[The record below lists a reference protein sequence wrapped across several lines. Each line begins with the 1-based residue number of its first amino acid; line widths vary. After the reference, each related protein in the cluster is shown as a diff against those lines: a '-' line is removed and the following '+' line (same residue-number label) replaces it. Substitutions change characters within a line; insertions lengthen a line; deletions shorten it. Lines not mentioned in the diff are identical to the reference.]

1 MFVLFVLMLF
11 LASKVINV
19 MMASKTMA
27 SSAKV
32 SKRIMMVIIV
42 MAKRPTM
49 TSAVTK
55 AMPPSE
61 PASMTPVSVVMPVT
75 FPKVAVSFFGIST
88 AFKTAL
94 VDVVIDFVRL
104 VADNH
109 NGNPSDVATL
119 AYLGVHTLNIFE
131 GIGAEQIEHEDIGI
145 SISEAVSCKIRDFRL
160 FIEKKFY
167 YVIRAEKQCCQMYF
181 KN

>member
-19 MMASKTMA
+19 MVASKTMA
-27 SSAKV
+27 SSTKV

-42 MAKRPTM
+42 MAKGPTM

-55 AMPPSE
+55 AVSSSKPS
-61 PASMTPVSVVMPVT
+61 AMTPVSVVMPVA
-75 FPKVAVSFFGIST
+75 FPKIAIPLFGVAT

-104 VADNH
+104 VADDH
-109 NGNPSDVATL
+109 DGNPSDVATL
-119 AYLGVHTLNIFE
+119 ADLGVHTLNIFE
-131 GIGAEQIEHEDIGI
+131 GIGAEQIEHEDVGI

-160 FIEKKFY
+160 FIEKKVY
-167 YVIRAEKQCCQMYF
+167 HVVKAQNSVAK
-181 KN
+181 

>member
-19 MMASKTMA
+19 MVASKTMA
-27 SSAKV
+27 SSSKV
-32 SKRIMMVIIV
+32 SKRIMMVII
-42 MAKRPTM
+42 MMTKCPTM

-55 AMPPSE
+55 AVPPSE
-61 PASMTPVSVVMPVT
+61 PAAMTPMSVVMPVA
-75 FPKVAVSFFGIST
+75 FPKIAVSLFGIAT

-109 NGNPSDVATL
+109 DWNPSDVATL
-119 AYLGVHTLNIFE
+119 TDLGVHTLNIFE
-131 GIGAEQIEHEDIGI
+131 GIGAEQIEHEDVGI
-145 SISEAVSCKIRDFRL
+145 SISEAVSCKIKDFRL
-160 FIEKKFY
+160 FIEKKVY
-167 YVIRAEKQCCQMYF
+167 HVVKAQTSVAK
-181 KN
+181 